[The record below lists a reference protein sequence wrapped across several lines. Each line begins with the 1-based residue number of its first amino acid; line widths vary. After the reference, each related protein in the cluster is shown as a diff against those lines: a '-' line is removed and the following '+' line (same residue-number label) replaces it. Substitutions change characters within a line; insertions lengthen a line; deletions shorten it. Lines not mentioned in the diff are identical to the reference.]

1 MSNPISKAERETR
14 FQAYALL
21 SRFRQLS
28 RSDVA
33 KELGINVLSVK
44 RTMQY
49 FIDRGMAKDL
59 GGSAAKRYVFVPEAA
74 HAIAAIYEGSV
85 LSVGM
90 VNIGGELVIDE
101 TLEVTGEISELL
113 VTKPSE
119 LARRLIRK
127 LPAQGIKVERL
138 LGFGICLPGVVNH
151 EAREISLAPSLGIE
165 KPYSLGPLMDE
176 LSASLN
182 LPVYMENDVN
192 AAVYG
197 EARFRNSKDLAFI
210 ALGSGVGMGLVLD
223 GKLRCGPTYSA
234 GEAGLLPYQNLE
246 TTDKQT
252 KILSIEQIIGLEALK
267 ERYGFNHWYELSDLS
282 DRHKA
287 EMLDLIA
294 KATAHIIISCAAIL
308 DIKDF
313 ALGGILVDLL
323 GDRLL
328 ERTRE
333 RAELLS
339 PFQLDIQTNKCVN
352 PAISGIAR
360 VVIDNEITHMPVQAV
375 LPQA

>member
-1 MSNPISKAERETR
+1 MSNPISKVERETR
-14 FQAYALL
+14 FQAYELL

-28 RSDVA
+28 RSDIA

-49 FIDRGMAKDL
+49 FIDRGMARDL
-59 GGSAAKRYVFVPEAA
+59 GGSAVKRYVFVPGAA

-101 TLEVTGEISELL
+101 TVEVKGDIKELL

-127 LPAQGIKVERL
+127 LPAQGEKVDRL

-151 EAREISLAPSLGIE
+151 ETRELSYAPSLGIE
-165 KPYSLGPLMDE
+165 EPYCIGPLMDE
-176 LSASLN
+176 LSAALN
-182 LPVYMENDVN
+182 LPVYKENDVN

-197 EARFRNSKDLAFI
+197 EANFRNCRDLAFI

-234 GEAGLLPYQNLE
+234 GEAGQLPYRNL
-246 TTDKQT
+246 DSDDQGT
-252 KILSIEQIIGLEALK
+252 KVLNIEQMIGLDALK
-267 ERYGFNHWYELSDLS
+267 ERYGFTHWYELSELS
-282 DRHKA
+282 DRHKT
-287 EMLDLIA
+287 EMLDLVA
-294 KATAHIIISCAAIL
+294 KATTHIIISCAAIL

-313 ALGGILVDLL
+313 VLGGILVDLM

-328 ERTRE
+328 ERTRDKTD
-333 RAELLS
+333 LLS
-339 PFQLDIQTNKCVN
+339 PFKLNIQTNKCVN
-352 PAISGIAR
+352 PALSGIAR
-360 VVIDNEITHMPVQAV
+360 VVIDNEVTHISANIGKEV
-375 LPQA
+375 

>member
-1 MSNPISKAERETR
+1 MNNPISKVERETR
-14 FQAYALL
+14 FQAYELL

-49 FIDRGMAKDL
+49 FLDRGMARDL
-59 GGSAAKRYVFVPEAA
+59 GGSAVKRYVFVPEAA

-90 VNIGGELVIDE
+90 VDIGGGLVIDE
-101 TLEVTGEISELL
+101 TVEVSGDIGELL

-127 LPAQGIKVERL
+127 LPAQGEKVERL

-151 EAREISLAPSLGIE
+151 EARELSFAPSLGIE
-165 KPYSLGPLMDE
+165 EPFGIGPLMDE
-176 LSASLN
+176 LSAALN

-197 EARFRNSKDLAFI
+197 EASFRNSKDLAFI
-210 ALGSGVGMGLVLD
+210 ALGSGIGMGLVLD

-234 GEAGLLPYQNLE
+234 GEAGMLPYQNLE
-246 TTDKQT
+246 TSDKGA
-252 KILSIEQIIGLEALK
+252 KILNIEQMIGLDALK
-267 ERYGFNHWYELSDLS
+267 ERYGFSHWYELSDLS

-294 KATAHIIISCAAIL
+294 KATTHIIISCAAIL

-313 ALGGILVDLL
+313 VLGGILVDLM

-333 RAELLS
+333 KAERLS
-339 PFQLDIQTNKCVN
+339 PFKLDIQTNKCVN
-352 PAISGIAR
+352 PALSGIAR
-360 VVIDNEITHMPVQAV
+360 VVIDKEIVNIGKEN
-375 LPQA
+375 